1 MFGMSSY
8 DFWENDPQLYWAYRT
23 FYLKQKEVEQEQ
35 MKYEIWLK
43 GSIDFMATSMA
54 IQNSFGKANNKYPS
68 YDELFG
74 EKKEESSDVNKTK
87 KSIDVIV
94 QEENIAWARY

>member
-23 FYLKQKEVEQEQ
+23 FYLKQKEVEREE
-35 MKYEIWLK
+35 MKYESWLK

-68 YDELFG
+68 YDELFNGG
-74 EKKEESSDVNKTK
+74 EETTTKKKTK
-87 KSIDVIV
+87 KDIDIEV

>member
-1 MFGMSSY
+1 MSSY

-23 FYLKQKEVEQEQ
+23 FYLKQKEVEREE
-35 MKYEIWLK
+35 MKYESWLK

-54 IQNSFGKANNKYPS
+54 IQNNFGKANNKYPS
-68 YDELFG
+68 YDELFNG
-74 EKKEESSDVNKTK
+74 EEEITTK
-87 KSIDVIV
+87 KKTRKDIDIEV